1 MAKIEIEFIQTG
13 LPNCVILRSKRPLSD
28 TEYEALRKEW
38 QRCSSIDAAI
48 VGPEIEVIPVD
59 AQPIQELRKRI
70 EALETQLEAL
80 ERTRIVPLER
90 WVEDTD
96 SYAQEQRDQG

>member
-1 MAKIEIEFIQTG
+1 MATCLDEYVRRYAADPTQFDGVLDEHGNPIEAYGNRVVAYLMQIALDLGIQDSQVEFIAG
-13 LPNCVILRSKRPLSD
+13 
-28 TEYEALRKEW
+28 
-38 QRCSSIDAAI
+38 
-48 VGPEIEVIPVD
+48 
-59 AQPIQELRKRI
+59 RI